1 MQRSASACAPPSTRG
16 SHAVTIGRVKAKPVT
31 SRDNPQFKRLRALA
45 TSAQARKKEGLSVL
59 DGVHLVEAYLER
71 VGAPEL
77 LAVGDSA
84 LARPEVAR
92 LVEAADC
99 DVIRLPDALFESVST
114 VEHGA
119 GLVAGVRTPREPL
132 PEAIDTDCLLLEHLQ
147 DPGNMGSLLRSAA
160 AAGVRR
166 VFCSPQTVYAWSPKV
181 LRAAQGAHF
190 SLVIVEGVDLSA
202 VAARLRLPLLATSS
216 HAPRTIYAE
225 NLAVPV
231 AWVFGNEGSGVSPPM
246 MALAART
253 VSIPLPGGA
262 ESLNVAAA
270 GAICLFEAVR
280 QRTAGT
286 VGAAA

>member
-1 MQRSASACAPPSTRG
+1 
-16 SHAVTIGRVKAKPVT
+16 VKVKPVS

-59 DGVHLVEAYLER
+59 DGVHLVEAYLAR
-71 VGAPEL
+71 VGSPEL
-77 LAVGDSA
+77 LAVGESA

-92 LVEAADC
+92 LVDTALC
-99 DVIRLPDALFESVST
+99 DVIRLPDALFEAVST

-119 GLVAGVRTPREPL
+119 GLVAGVRTPREPM

-160 AAGVRR
+160 AAGVRH

-190 SLVIVEGVDLSA
+190 GLSIVEGVEMSE
-202 VAARLRLPLLATSS
+202 VAARLRVPLLATSS
-216 HAPRTIYAE
+216 HAPRALYE
-225 NLAVPV
+225 EDLAGPV
-231 AWVFGNEGSGVSPPM
+231 AWVFGNEGAGVSPSL

-280 QRTAGT
+280 QRTT
-286 VGAAA
+286 GAVT